1 MKTNKWLINVLSWH
15 WHSVMMING
24 FCYIVSYE
32 YYFNSHIHKMGPRG
46 PKHHSWQPVFT
57 EKCQKAQIACVLLF
71 CCQKAY
77 ITIFRIHKKLWILFL
92 FSLSPQGSIIW
103 TKITISCEFR
113 ALRVKLWF
121 SRMKM
126 EEYME
131 SELSS
136 IFGVKLFP
144 KNIVFGC
151 LGVSELSLQCTVSLK
166 KSANFLRQTVR
177 L

>member
-1 MKTNKWLINVLSWH
+1 MYCLDTGTLLWCLMGFVILFRMNITLTHIYIKWVRADPSTILGNQFSLKNARKLRLHV
-15 WHSVMMING
+15 
-24 FCYIVSYE
+24 FF
-32 YYFNSHIHKMGPRG
+32 YFVARKHI
-46 PKHHSWQPVFT
+46 SQF
-57 EKCQKAQIACVLLF
+57 
-71 CCQKAY
+71 
-77 ITIFRIHKKLWILFL
+77 FRIHKKLWILFL

-166 KSANFLRQTVR
+166 KSANFLRQAVR